1 MSNWVLRFRY
11 SQALYS
17 FKINLCMGVARYTYG
32 TSEQTKCFPGMKKK
46 LMLNLIISLIS
57 RLAEALIIFHS
68 KLEQKHVVLASM
80 LW

>member
-17 FKINLCMGVARYTYG
+17 FKINLCMGVAMYTYG
-32 TSEQTKCFPGMKKK
+32 TCEQTKCFPGMKKK
-46 LMLNLIISLIS
+46 TDAKFDIKSAIKTCRST
-57 RLAEALIIFHS
+57 IFHS

-80 LW
+80 LR

>member
-32 TSEQTKCFPGMKKK
+32 ICEQTKCFPGMKKTVAK
-46 LMLNLIISLIS
+46 FDIKSDS
-57 RLAEALIIFHS
+57 KTCSSIIFHS
-68 KLEQKHVVLASM
+68 KLEQKHAVLASM
-80 LW
+80 LR